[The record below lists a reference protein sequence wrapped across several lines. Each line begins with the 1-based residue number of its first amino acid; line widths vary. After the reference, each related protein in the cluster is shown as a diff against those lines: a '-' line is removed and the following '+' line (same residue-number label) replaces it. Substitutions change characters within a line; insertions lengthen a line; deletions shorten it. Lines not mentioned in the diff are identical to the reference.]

1 MLPPLPPS
9 LLLLLEL
16 LPLRRRRGA
25 EGGNLLC
32 IASDV
37 IKPCPARPCC
47 VHAARAV
54 AVPCLILVLLSCF
67 PYRKLCTLVSPC
79 SPVGSVTQPNKALNK
94 TTLTKDMRR
103 VAKTI
108 IKTTQD
114 NYYRPDLTKAVL
126 AKWSLLHAAQ
136 KKIKAAK

>member
-1 MLPPLPPS
+1 MPGQA
-9 LLLLLEL
+9 LLRSRGSCCCGAVPDPRAPEL
-16 LPLRRRRGA
+16 LPLP
-25 EGGNLLC
+25 
-32 IASDV
+32 
-37 IKPCPARPCC
+37 K
-47 VHAARAV
+47 
-54 AVPCLILVLLSCF
+54 
-67 PYRKLCTLVSPC
+67 TLHSVSPC
-79 SPVGSVTQPNKALNK
+79 SPLGSVTQPNKALNK